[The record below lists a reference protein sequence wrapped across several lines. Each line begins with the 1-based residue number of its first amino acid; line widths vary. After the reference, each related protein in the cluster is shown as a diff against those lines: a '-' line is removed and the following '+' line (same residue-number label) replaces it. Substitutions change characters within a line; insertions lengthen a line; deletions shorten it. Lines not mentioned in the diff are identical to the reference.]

1 MEIMNKEM
9 VRPKV
14 TAYESLLLICS
25 KLVEKGKVVLRQ
37 DALVSMLYNFKN
49 NPDTQL
55 LLKDI
60 TFKRNLDTITSLDIE
75 DSLSRLQ
82 TFGAIGRLN
91 PAYEKII
98 IYINPD
104 EAEQFIETYGQQ
116 YIDAA
121 DIISEAI

>member
-1 MEIMNKEM
+1 
-9 VRPKV
+9 
-14 TAYESLLLICS
+14 
-25 KLVEKGKVVLRQ
+25 LVEKGKVVLRQ

-121 DIISEAI
+121 DIISEAF

>member
-1 MEIMNKEM
+1 MNKEM
-9 VRPKV
+9 VRPPI

-37 DALVSMLYNFKN
+37 DDLVSILYNFKN
-49 NPDTQL
+49 NADTQF

-60 TFKRNLDTITSLDIE
+60 TFKKDLDTITSLDIE
-75 DSLSRLQ
+75 DSLCRLQ

-98 IYINPD
+98 IYINPE
-104 EAEQFIETYGQQ
+104 EAERFIETYEEQ
-116 YIDAA
+116 YVNAA
-121 DIISEAI
+121 DLISEAF

>member
-1 MEIMNKEM
+1 MNKEM
-9 VRPKV
+9 VRPQI

-37 DALVSMLYNFKN
+37 DALVSTLYNFKN
-49 NPDTQL
+49 NPETQS

-60 TFKRNLDTITSLDIE
+60 TFRKNLDTITSSDIE

-104 EAEQFIETYGQQ
+104 EAEQFIETYGHQ
-116 YIDAA
+116 YADAA
-121 DIISEAI
+121 DLISEAF

>member
-75 DSLSRLQ
+75 DSLSRHLVQ
-82 TFGAIGRLN
+82 L
-91 PAYEKII
+91 
-98 IYINPD
+98 D
-104 EAEQFIETYGQQ
+104 
-116 YIDAA
+116 D
-121 DIISEAI
+121 

>member
-9 VRPKV
+9 VRHKV

-121 DIISEAI
+121 DIISEAF